1 VRDYELLLLIRPNL
15 DRDSA
20 IVASESIAELIK
32 NRGGEIKSSNVWGRR
47 RLAYPI
53 SDQLEATYILLKLK
67 ISPSALKDIDFE
79 LKLNESVL
87 RFMIIKDELVDAAAT
102 EAITETEAEQPV
114 EAEAET
120 AEVSAEAQAA
130 EEVVEEAAAEEETS
144 EEAEAATEEAV
155 AEADVEAAEEAEAA
169 TEEAVA
175 EADVEAAEEAEEP
188 ETEATEAS

>member
-32 NRGGEIKSSNVWGRR
+32 NRGGELNSSHVWGRR

-144 EEAEAATEEAV
+144 EEAEAV

>member
-1 VRDYELLLLIRPNL
+1 LLLLIRPNL

-67 ISPSALKDIDFE
+67 ISPSALKEIDFE

-144 EEAEAATEEAV
+144 EEAATEEAV

>member
-67 ISPSALKDIDFE
+67 ISPSALKEIDFE

-144 EEAEAATEEAV
+144 EEAATEEAV

>member
-144 EEAEAATEEAV
+144 EEAATEEAV

-175 EADVEAAEEAEEP
+175 EADVEAMEEAEEP